1 MVDFQAAIADFAV
14 RQAEREAQAQIE
26 IRYLKGAVISPL
38 RTAGV
43 ARVEIRFDGCGDSG
57 AIEEFVCYDAANKSV
72 PCPEAGVEPFREE
85 RSDPDAGTDRSSLAA
100 ALESLAYLA
109 LERHHPGWELND
121 GAYGELVID
130 VAEASFTLD
139 CSLRF
144 TAADDHS
151 TEL

>member
-1 MVDFQAAIADFAV
+1 MTDFQAALADFAI

-26 IRYLKGAVISPL
+26 IRHLKSAVIPPL
-38 RTAGV
+38 QSAGID
-43 ARVEIRFDGCGDSG
+43 RVEIRFDGCGDSG
-57 AIEEFVCYDAANKSV
+57 AVEECICYDATSAPV
-72 PCPEAGVEPFREE
+72 PCPDAAVEPFR
-85 RSDPDAGTDRSSLAA
+85 RGSPDGDAEAEPRSLAA

-130 VAEASFTLD
+130 VADASFTLD

-144 TAADDHS
+144 TATDDHS
-151 TEL
+151 TGL

>member
-1 MVDFQAAIADFAV
+1 MTDFQAALAEFAV

-26 IRYLKGAVISPL
+26 IQHLKGIVIPPL
-38 RTAGV
+38 RAAGV
-43 ARVEIRFDGCGDSG
+43 ARVEVRFDGYGDSG
-57 AIEEFVCYDAANKSV
+57 AVEECACYDAANASV
-72 PCPEAGVEPFREE
+72 ACPDAAVEPFRPEVSE
-85 RSDPDAGTDRSSLAA
+85 GNAEVELQSLAA
-100 ALESLAYLA
+100 ALESLGYLA

-121 GAYGELVID
+121 GAYGQLVID

-144 TAADDHS
+144 TATDDHS

>member
-1 MVDFQAAIADFAV
+1 MTDFQAALAEFAI

-26 IRYLKGAVISPL
+26 IRHLKSAVIPPL
-38 RTAGV
+38 QSAGIT
-43 ARVEIRFDGCGDSG
+43 RVEIRFDGCGDSG
-57 AIEEFVCYDAANKSV
+57 AVEECICYDAASAPV
-72 PCPEAGVEPFREE
+72 PCPEAAVEPFRKEPVD
-85 RSDPDAGTDRSSLAA
+85 RDAEAEPRSLAA

-121 GAYGELVID
+121 GAYGELVIQ
-130 VAEASFTLD
+130 VADDSFTLD

-144 TAADDHS
+144 TATDDHS

>member
-1 MVDFQAAIADFAV
+1 MTDFQAALAEFAA

-26 IRYLKGAVISPL
+26 IQHLKGAVIPPL
-38 RTAGV
+38 RSAGV
-43 ARVEIRFDGCGDSG
+43 ARVEIRFDGYGDSG
-57 AIEEFVCYDAANKSV
+57 AVEECVCYDAANAPVS
-72 PCPEAGVEPFREE
+72 CPDAGVEPFREE
-85 RSDPDAGTDRSSLAA
+85 RSARAAEADLSSLAA
-100 ALESLAYLA
+100 ALESLGYLA

-130 VAEASFTLD
+130 VAAATFTLD

-144 TAADDHS
+144 TATDDHS

>member
-1 MVDFQAAIADFAV
+1 MTDFQAALAEFAI

-26 IRYLKGAVISPL
+26 IRHLKSAVIPPL
-38 RTAGV
+38 QSAGI

-57 AIEEFVCYDAANKSV
+57 AVEECICYDASSAPLS
-72 PCPEAGVEPFREE
+72 CPEAAVEPFRKE
-85 RSDPDAGTDRSSLAA
+85 PAGGDAEAEPRSLAA

-121 GAYGELVID
+121 GAYGELVIQ
-130 VAEASFTLD
+130 VADDSFTLD

-144 TAADDHS
+144 TATDDHS